1 MRINGSVIGSVVTSS
16 ASSAIG
22 IWDLRNNELSN
33 RLSIWPNMYVTSGSV
48 LFLDAGNVVSYPGSG
63 TTWYDL
69 SGNSNNGTLTN
80 GPTFSAANQGS
91 IVFDGVNDYVINS
104 SPTNIPVGS
113 SSRTV
118 QLWVYPKT
126 NTCPLVQLGTGGG
139 GNQGYYVM
147 FYNSSGTIYLF
158 SDGINSANNI
168 SFSGTNLP
176 TLNTWNH
183 MTFGNSGQ
191 NWFYYLNGVSK
202 LSGTFGVTLNTI
214 GQKYIVGNRDDV
226 SLTPTNGN
234 IAQTFVYNRALSASE
249 ILQNFNAS
257 RDRFGV

>member
-1 MRINGSVIGSVVTSS
+1 MGLTHSPKIVTNGLVL
-16 ASSAIG
+16 ALDAA
-22 IWDLRNNELSN
+22 NNKS
-33 RLSIWPNMYVTSGSV
+33 YSGSGV
-48 LFLDAGNVVSYPGSG
+48 
-63 TTWYDL
+63 TWNDL
-69 SGNSNNGTLTN
+69 SGNNNTGTLTN
-80 GPTFSAANQGS
+80 GPTFSGANGGY
-91 IVFDGVNDYVINS
+91 IVLDGTNDYVINS

-118 QLWVYPKT
+118 QLWIYPK
-126 NTCPLVQLGTGGG
+126 NNSCPLVQLGTGGG
-139 GNQGYYVM
+139 FQVYIVS
-147 FYNSSGTIYLF
+147 FFNSSGTLYLF
-158 SDGINSANNI
+158 TDGINSANNI
-168 SFSGTNLP
+168 SFSGTDLP

-249 ILQNFNAS
+249 ILQNYNATKS
-257 RDRFGV
+257 RFGR

>member
-1 MRINGSVIGSVVTSS
+1 MGLTHSPKIVTNG
-16 ASSAIG
+16 
-22 IWDLRNNELSN
+22 L
-33 RLSIWPNMYVTSGSV
+33 V
-48 LFLDAGNVVSYPGSG
+48 LALDAANNKSYLGSG
-63 TTWYDL
+63 VSWYDL
-69 SGNSNNGTLTN
+69 SGNDNTGTLTN
-80 GPTFSAANQGS
+80 GPTFSTVNQGS

-113 SSRTV
+113 SSRTI

-168 SFSGTNLP
+168 SFSGTDLP
-176 TLNTWNH
+176 TLNIWNH
-183 MTFGNSGQ
+183 ITFGNSGQ

-202 LSGTFGVTLNTI
+202 LSGTFSVTLNTI
-214 GQKYIVGNRDDV
+214 GQKYIVGYRDDTPI
-226 SLTPTNGN
+226 TPTNGN
-234 IAQTFVYNRALSASE
+234 IAQTFVYNRTLSASE
-249 ILQNFNAS
+249 ILQNYNATKS
-257 RDRFGV
+257 RFGR

>member
-1 MRINGSVIGSVVTSS
+1 MGLTHSPKIVTNG
-16 ASSAIG
+16 
-22 IWDLRNNELSN
+22 L
-33 RLSIWPNMYVTSGSV
+33 V
-48 LFLDAGNVVSYPGSG
+48 LALDAANNKSYSGSG

-69 SGNSNNGTLTN
+69 SGNNNTGTLTN
-80 GPTFSAANQGS
+80 GPTFSGANGGY
-91 IVFDGVNDYVINS
+91 IVLDGTNDYVINS

-139 GNQGYYVM
+139 FQVYIVS
-147 FYNSSGTIYLF
+147 FFDSSGTLYLF
-158 SDGINSANNI
+158 TDGINSANNI

-214 GQKYIVGNRDDV
+214 GQKYIVGYRDDV
-226 SLTPTNGN
+226 YLGTANVNVS
-234 IAQTFVYNRALSASE
+234 QTFVYNRALSASE
-249 ILQNFNAS
+249 ILQNYNATKS
-257 RDRFGV
+257 RFGL

>member
-1 MRINGSVIGSVVTSS
+1 MYYSPRI
-16 ASSAIG
+16 
-22 IWDLRNNELSN
+22 
-33 RLSIWPNMYVTSGSV
+33 VTSGCV
-48 LFLDAGNVVSYPGSG
+48 LALDAADKLSYPGSG
-63 TTWYDL
+63 TTWNDL
-69 SGNSNNGTLTN
+69 SGNGNTGTLTN
-80 GPTFSAANQGS
+80 GPTFSAANCGY
-91 IVFDGVNDYVINS
+91 IVLDGTNDYVINS

-139 GNQGYYVM
+139 FQVYIVSF
-147 FYNSSGTIYLF
+147 FYSSGTLYLF
-158 SDGINSANNI
+158 TDGINSANNI
-168 SFSGTNLP
+168 SFSGTDLP
-176 TLNTWNH
+176 TLNAWNH

-226 SLTPTNGN
+226 YLGTANGN
-234 IAQTFVYNRALSASE
+234 VSQTFVYNRALSASE
-249 ILQNFNAS
+249 ILQNYNATKS
-257 RDRFGV
+257 RFGL

>member
-1 MRINGSVIGSVVTSS
+1 MSGKSGPDIVENG
-16 ASSAIG
+16 
-22 IWDLRNNELSN
+22 L
-33 RLSIWPNMYVTSGSV
+33 V
-48 LFLDAGNVVSYPGSG
+48 LCLDAANKLSYPGSG
-63 TTWYDL
+63 TTWRDL
-69 SGNSNNGTLTN
+69 SGNSNTGTLTN

-139 GNQGYYVM
+139 GNQVYIVS
-147 FYNSSGTIYLF
+147 FYNVSGTLYLF
-158 SDGINSANNI
+158 TDGINSANNI
-168 SFSGTNLP
+168 SFSGTDLP

-183 MTFGNSGQ
+183 VTFGNSGQ

-214 GQKYIVGNRDDV
+214 GQKYIVGI
-226 SLTPTNGN
+226 S
-234 IAQTFVYNRALSASE
+234 
-249 ILQNFNAS
+249 
-257 RDRFGV
+257 